1 MSSRVSSWQR
11 PSTNVTTPF
20 FRPKSSPVSN
30 LTEKGEFMNHRQ
42 TISRVA
48 RCFPDLTRQQI
59 EEILKVLADVWTEE
73 LQRPNGEI
81 LLRGFGKL
89 RIEVQHIRAAGVMKQ
104 PGRTTLRRLY
114 FRFRPTPQLR
124 AAIQTAIEEDS

>member
-1 MSSRVSSWQR
+1 
-11 PSTNVTTPF
+11 
-20 FRPKSSPVSN
+20 
-30 LTEKGEFMNHRQ
+30 MNHRQ

-48 RCFPDLTRQQI
+48 RCFPDLTRLQI
-59 EEILKVLADVWTEE
+59 EEILEVLADVWTEE

-89 RIEVQHIRAAGVMKQ
+89 RIEVQQIRAAGVMKQ
-104 PGRTTLRRLY
+104 TGKATLRRLY

-124 AAIQTAIEEDS
+124 AAIQTALEEDS